1 MYGFKP
7 LILKSKTPCPIGL
20 YSFYEYTHT
29 YIHGTEVTPG
39 KSSAKTEA
47 EGGQKG
53 FDILWQAEISSL
65 EILFGYFSNMLYLF
79 FF

>member
-53 FDILWQAEISSL
+53 FDIL
-65 EILFGYFSNMLYLF
+65 
-79 FF
+79 